1 MTEARILGVRVDCL
15 GMGATLGR
23 IEQFVDE
30 GGTHLVATVNPEFVM
45 RAQRDREFARVLESA
60 GLCLPDGMGVVW
72 AARRQG
78 CALRETVSGVDLIE
92 PLAAMCAR
100 RGFRLFLLGAA
111 PGVAGELAATLRL
124 AHPTLEVA
132 SHSGG
137 PEPAQEAETL
147 KLIHEHGSQVLL
159 VAFGAPA
166 QELWIDRLRNR
177 LGVAVAIGVAG
188 RIWCPGAG
196 AVDRPA
202 PQPARGR
209 RGDRSGWGLRLPD
222 RPCSARPRLDAKGR
236 PRMALPTPPPAVA
249 HPTYGRASDL
259 RSQGSQFS
267 QVRSRAVLS
276 IVVPCFNEEQ
286 RLPRTIEQIERYLD
300 ARNTPY
306 ELILVDDGSA
316 DGTRLIMDAA
326 AERHSAVRVEGL
338 PHNRGKGRALAVG
351 VEAAKGDEVL
361 ITDAD
366 LSTPIEELEKLQAA
380 LRDGAG
386 VAIGSRALR
395 ASRVEISQPV
405 YRVLMG
411 KAFNLIVQ
419 AVLLPGIWDTQC
431 GFKLFRADVA
441 HSVFAGL
448 ATDGFGFDPEVLY
461 RARKQGVKIA
471 EVPVVWRNSAPT
483 KVSPVRS
490 SLDMLK
496 HVIRLRLRG

>member
-1 MTEARILGVRVDCL
+1 MGPGPCRWGRVDAGIHGQSGRQHAVGPDRQRRRGATRRLSRTPLPTGRLTEARILGVRVDCL

-45 RAQRDREFARVLESA
+45 RAQQDREFARVLESA

-78 CALRETVSGVDLIE
+78 CALRETVSGVDLIQ

-124 AHPTLEVA
+124 ANPTLEVA

-177 LGVAVAIGVAG
+177 LGVAVPI
-188 RIWCPGAG
+188 GAG
-196 AVDRPA
+196 
-202 PQPARGR
+202 G
-209 RGDRSGWGLRLPD
+209 
-222 RPCSARPRLDAKGR
+222 
-236 PRMALPTPPPAVA
+236 
-249 HPTYGRASDL
+249 
-259 RSQGSQFS
+259 
-267 QVRSRAVLS
+267 
-276 IVVPCFNEEQ
+276 
-286 RLPRTIEQIERYLD
+286 
-300 ARNTPY
+300 
-306 ELILVDDGSA
+306 
-316 DGTRLIMDAA
+316 
-326 AERHSAVRVEGL
+326 VEGL

-351 VEAAKGDEVL
+351 VEAATGGEVL

-461 RARKQGVKIA
+461 RARKKGVKIA